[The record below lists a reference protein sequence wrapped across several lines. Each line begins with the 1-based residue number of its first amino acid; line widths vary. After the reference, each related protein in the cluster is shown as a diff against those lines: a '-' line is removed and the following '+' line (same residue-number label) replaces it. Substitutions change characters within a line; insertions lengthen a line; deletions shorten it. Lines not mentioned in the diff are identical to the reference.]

1 MPMTDEN
8 TIPDPAQ
15 PENAQP
21 LATEPEAEPE
31 PVTTEPEAA
40 ATEPQPGPES
50 AATEPEA
57 AATEP
62 EPVATESEPEA
73 AATQSEAEA
82 VATEPEPVVT
92 QPQPV
97 VTEPQ
102 PEPSATEPEASAT
115 EPEPVATEPVPAATE
130 QPTPAPVPT
139 PRPTPAGPVPTPAMF
154 ANRHAEP
161 DRHAGYGRVAED
173 GVVYVKDGEDERPVG
188 SYPGASPSEALAY
201 FGRKY
206 DELLAAADLLLQR
219 VTHTDISPKDAQEG
233 YAKLAEQCHEPSA
246 VGDLE
251 VLRERVAQISTMV
264 ESRKAAD
271 AEQRAAAREEGRAYR
286 EGLVVEA
293 ERIAAQPEASIQ
305 WKNSGAR
312 MRELLDEWKAHQ
324 RSGPRLDRSTET
336 ALWQRFSAAR
346 NGFDRA
352 RRIHF
357 AQLDTQQAAAKV
369 SKERLVAEA
378 ERLATSKDWTPTAGA
393 FKRLM
398 DEWRRAGRAGR
409 QDDDA
414 LWERF
419 KAAQDAFFAAKDAV
433 VAKEE
438 EEFKANLEVK
448 ERLLTE
454 ADQILPVTD
463 LEAAKAALRSVQ
475 DRWDRAGKVPRAD
488 LERTEKGMRR
498 VEQAVRDAE
507 EKRWASSNPEAAAR
521 AQSLADQLESA
532 MQKLRD
538 DLAKAEASGDGKRVT
553 RAREALEAREALLAQ
568 ARRGLD
574 EFGS

>member
-1 MPMTDEN
+1 MTDDHPTPSPPTPEVLESESSPPEDLEASA
-8 TIPDPAQ
+8 PDL
-15 PENAQP
+15 PEV
-21 LATEPEAEPE
+21 EPEAAVADADPEPSAAEPEAVDPEPEPEAVVEEPEPVSEPVVPAEPE
-31 PVTTEPEAA
+31 PAEPER
-40 ATEPQPGPES
+40 S
-50 AATEPEA
+50 
-57 AATEP
+57 EP
-62 EPVATESEPEA
+62 EPAEPA
-73 AATQSEAEA
+73 
-82 VATEPEPVVT
+82 EPEPA
-92 QPQPV
+92 
-97 VTEPQ
+97 EPD
-102 PEPSATEPEASAT
+102 PPRPPSRPAEPSA
-115 EPEPVATEPVPAATE
+115 PEPATPEPATLV
-130 QPTPAPVPT
+130 PTPAPS
-139 PRPTPAGPVPTPAMF
+139 GPVPTPAMF
-154 ANRHAEP
+154 AKRHAEP
-161 DRHAGYGRVAED
+161 NRHAGFGRVAED
-173 GVVYVKDGEDERPVG
+173 GVVYVKDGDSERPVG
-188 SYPGASPSEALAY
+188 SYPGASPHEALAY

-219 VTHTDISPKDAQEG
+219 VTQTDISPKDAQEG
-233 YAKLAEQCHEPSA
+233 YSRLAEQCQEPNA
-246 VGDLE
+246 VGDLS
-251 VLRERVAQISTMV
+251 VLRDRVAAIATTV
-264 ESRKAAD
+264 DSRKAAD

-293 ERIAAQPEASIQ
+293 EAIAAQPEASVQ

-324 RSGPRLDRSTET
+324 RSGPRLDRTTET

-357 AQLDTQQAAAKV
+357 AQLDSQQAAAKV
-369 SKERLVAEA
+369 SKEQLVAEA

-419 KAAQDAFFAAKDAV
+419 KGAQDAFFAAKDAV

-438 EEFKANLEVK
+438 AEFKGNLAVK
-448 ERLLTE
+448 QRLLAE
-454 ADQILPVTD
+454 AEQILPVTD
-463 LEAAKAALRSVQ
+463 LETAKSALRSIQ
-475 DRWDRAGKVPRAD
+475 DRWDKAGKVPRAD
-488 LERTEKGMRR
+488 IERTEKGMRR
-498 VEQAVRDAE
+498 IEQAVRDAE

-532 MQKLRD
+532 MRALRD
-538 DLAKAEASGDGKRVT
+538 DLAKAEASGDAKRVS

>member
-1 MPMTDEN
+1 
-8 TIPDPAQ
+8 
-15 PENAQP
+15 
-21 LATEPEAEPE
+21 
-31 PVTTEPEAA
+31 
-40 ATEPQPGPES
+40 
-50 AATEPEA
+50 
-57 AATEP
+57 
-62 EPVATESEPEA
+62 
-73 AATQSEAEA
+73 
-82 VATEPEPVVT
+82 
-92 QPQPV
+92 
-97 VTEPQ
+97 
-102 PEPSATEPEASAT
+102 
-115 EPEPVATEPVPAATE
+115 
-130 QPTPAPVPT
+130 
-139 PRPTPAGPVPTPAMF
+139 MF
-154 ANRHAEP
+154 AKRHVEP
-161 DRHAGYGRVAED
+161 DRHAGFGRVAED
-173 GVVYVKDGEDERPVG
+173 GVVYVKDGEGERPVG
-188 SYPGASPSEALAY
+188 SYPGASPREALAY

-219 VTHTDISPKDAQEG
+219 VTQTDIAAKDAQDG
-233 YAKLAEQCHEPSA
+233 YARLAEQCREPNA
-246 VGDLE
+246 VGDLAA
-251 VLRERVAQISTMV
+251 LRERVDQIQTAV
-264 ESRKAAD
+264 ESRKAAE

-312 MRELLDEWKAHQ
+312 MRQLLDDWKAHQ

-369 SKERLVAEA
+369 TKERLVAEA
-378 ERLATSKDWTPTAGA
+378 ERLSTSKDWTPTAGA

-398 DEWRRAGRAGR
+398 DDWRRAGRAGR
-409 QDDDA
+409 HEDDA

-438 EEFKANLEVK
+438 EEFRANLEVK
-448 ERLLTE
+448 ERLLAE
-454 ADQILPVTD
+454 AEQILPVTD
-463 LEAAKAALRSVQ
+463 LDAAKTALRGVQ
-475 DRWDRAGKVPRAD
+475 DRWDKAGKVPRAD
-488 LERTEKGMRR
+488 LERTEKAMRR
-498 VEQAVRDAE
+498 IEQAVRDSE

-521 AQSLADQLESA
+521 AQSLANQLESA
-532 MQKLRD
+532 MQGLRD
-538 DLAKAEASGDGKRVT
+538 DLAKAEASGDASRIA

>member
-1 MPMTDEN
+1 
-8 TIPDPAQ
+8 
-15 PENAQP
+15 
-21 LATEPEAEPE
+21 
-31 PVTTEPEAA
+31 
-40 ATEPQPGPES
+40 
-50 AATEPEA
+50 
-57 AATEP
+57 
-62 EPVATESEPEA
+62 
-73 AATQSEAEA
+73 
-82 VATEPEPVVT
+82 
-92 QPQPV
+92 
-97 VTEPQ
+97 
-102 PEPSATEPEASAT
+102 
-115 EPEPVATEPVPAATE
+115 
-130 QPTPAPVPT
+130 
-139 PRPTPAGPVPTPAMF
+139 MF
-154 ANRHAEP
+154 ANLHAEP
-161 DRHAGYGRVAED
+161 NRHAGFGRVAED
-173 GVVYVKDGEDERPVG
+173 GVVYVKDGDGERPVG
-188 SYPGASPSEALAY
+188 SYPGASPHEALAY

-219 VTHTDISPKDAQEG
+219 VTQTDISPKDAQEG
-233 YAKLAEQCHEPSA
+233 YSKLAEQCQEPNA
-246 VGDLE
+246 VGDLS
-251 VLRERVAQISTMV
+251 VLRERVAAIAATV
-264 ESRKAAD
+264 DSRKAAD

-293 ERIAAQPEASIQ
+293 EAIAAQPEASVQ

-324 RSGPRLDRSTET
+324 RSGPRLDRTTET
-336 ALWQRFSAAR
+336 ALWQRFSVVGIALKQT
-346 NGFDRA
+346 

-357 AQLDTQQAAAKV
+357 AQLDSQQAAAKV
-369 SKERLVAEA
+369 SKEHLVAEA

-419 KAAQDAFFAAKDAV
+419 KGAQDAFFAAKDAV

-438 EEFKANLEVK
+438 AEFKGNLEVK
-448 ERLLTE
+448 QRLLAE
-454 ADQILPVTD
+454 AEQILPVTD
-463 LEAAKAALRSVQ
+463 LEAAKSALRSVQ
-475 DRWDRAGKVPRAD
+475 DRWDKAGKVPRAD
-488 LERTEKGMRR
+488 IERTEKGMRR
-498 VEQAVRDAE
+498 IEQAVRDAE

-538 DLAKAEASGDGKRVT
+538 DLAKAEASGDAKRVT

>member
-1 MPMTDEN
+1 MPMTDDHPTPSPPTPEVLESESSPPEDLEASA
-8 TIPDPAQ
+8 PDL
-15 PENAQP
+15 PEV
-21 LATEPEAEPE
+21 EPEAAVADADPEPSAAEPEAVDPEPEPEAVVEEPEPVSEPVVPAEPE
-31 PVTTEPEAA
+31 PAEPER
-40 ATEPQPGPES
+40 S
-50 AATEPEA
+50 
-57 AATEP
+57 EP
-62 EPVATESEPEA
+62 EPAEPA
-73 AATQSEAEA
+73 
-82 VATEPEPVVT
+82 EPEPA
-92 QPQPV
+92 
-97 VTEPQ
+97 
-102 PEPSATEPEASAT
+102 EPSA
-115 EPEPVATEPVPAATE
+115 PEPATPEPATLV
-130 QPTPAPVPT
+130 PTPAPS
-139 PRPTPAGPVPTPAMF
+139 GPVPTPAMF
-154 ANRHAEP
+154 AKRHAEP
-161 DRHAGYGRVAED
+161 NRHAGFGRVAED
-173 GVVYVKDGEDERPVG
+173 GVVYVKDGDSERPVG
-188 SYPGASPSEALAY
+188 SYPGASPHEALAY

-219 VTHTDISPKDAQEG
+219 VTQTDISPKDAQEG
-233 YAKLAEQCHEPSA
+233 YSRLAEQCQEPNA
-246 VGDLE
+246 VGDLS
-251 VLRERVAQISTMV
+251 VLRDRVAAIATTV
-264 ESRKAAD
+264 DSRKAAD

-293 ERIAAQPEASIQ
+293 EAIAAQPEASVQ

-324 RSGPRLDRSTET
+324 RSGPRLDRTTET

-357 AQLDTQQAAAKV
+357 AQLDSQQAAAKV
-369 SKERLVAEA
+369 SKEQLVAEA

-419 KAAQDAFFAAKDAV
+419 KGAQDAFFAAKDAV

-438 EEFKANLEVK
+438 EEFKGNLAVK
-448 ERLLTE
+448 QRLLAE
-454 ADQILPVTD
+454 AEQILPVTD
-463 LEAAKAALRSVQ
+463 LETAKSALRSIQ
-475 DRWDRAGKVPRAD
+475 DRWDKAGKVPRAD
-488 LERTEKGMRR
+488 IERTEKGMRR
-498 VEQAVRDAE
+498 IEQAVRDAE

-532 MQKLRD
+532 MRALHD
-538 DLAKAEASGDGKRVT
+538 DLAKAEASGDAKRVS

>member
-1 MPMTDEN
+1 MP
-8 TIPDPAQ
+8 
-15 PENAQP
+15 
-21 LATEPEAEPE
+21 
-31 PVTTEPEAA
+31 PEAA
-40 ATEPQPGPES
+40 AERARAPLPRRRPRRRLHRLLVRPGRRCRHPRSSRTGTSSRTATRGSGGWPRTGSSTSRTGIPNARS
-50 AATEPEA
+50 A
-57 AATEP
+57 
-62 EPVATESEPEA
+62 
-73 AATQSEAEA
+73 
-82 VATEPEPVVT
+82 
-92 QPQPV
+92 
-97 VTEPQ
+97 
-102 PEPSATEPEASAT
+102 
-115 EPEPVATEPVPAATE
+115 
-130 QPTPAPVPT
+130 PTPARPRRRPSPT
-139 PRPTPAGPVPTPAMF
+139 SA
-154 ANRHAEP
+154 
-161 DRHAGYGRVAED
+161 
-173 GVVYVKDGEDERPVG
+173 
-188 SYPGASPSEALAY
+188 ASTTSC
-201 FGRKY
+201 
-206 DELLAAADLLLQR
+206 DAAADLLLQR
-219 VTHTDISPKDAQEG
+219 VTQTDISAKDAQEG
-233 YAKLAEQCHEPSA
+233 YARLAEQCQEPNA
-246 VGDLE
+246 VGDLAA
-251 VLRERVAQISTMV
+251 LRAKVAEIAATV
-264 ESRKAAD
+264 DSRRAAD

-286 EGLVVEA
+286 ETLVVEA

-324 RSGPRLDRSTET
+324 RSGPRLDRATES

-357 AQLDTQQAAAKV
+357 AQLDSQQGAAKV
-369 SKERLVAEA
+369 AKEHLVAEA
-378 ERLATSKDWTPTAGA
+378 ERLSTSKDWTPTAGA

-438 EEFKANLEVK
+438 EEFRGNLAVK
-448 ERLLTE
+448 ERLLAE
-454 ADQILPVTD
+454 AEQILPVTD
-463 LEAAKAALRSVQ
+463 LDAAKAALRSIQ

-488 LERTEKGMRR
+488 LERTEKSMRR
-498 VEQAVRDAE
+498 IEQAVRDAE

-521 AQSLADQLESA
+521 AQSLADQLETA
-532 MQKLRD
+532 MQRLRD
-538 DLAKAEASGDGKRVT
+538 DLAKAEASGDAKRVA

>member
-1 MPMTDEN
+1 MPVTDE
-8 TIPDPAQ
+8 TPTSGP
-15 PENAQP
+15 
-21 LATEPEAEPE
+21 
-31 PVTTEPEAA
+31 
-40 ATEPQPGPES
+40 PGP
-50 AATEPEA
+50 
-57 AATEP
+57 
-62 EPVATESEPEA
+62 
-73 AATQSEAEA
+73 
-82 VATEPEPVVT
+82 
-92 QPQPV
+92 
-97 VTEPQ
+97 
-102 PEPSATEPEASAT
+102 
-115 EPEPVATEPVPAATE
+115 
-130 QPTPAPVPT
+130 PTPAPPT
-139 PRPTPAGPVPTPAMF
+139 PSPPEPTPSPPEPTPSPPATSSAGPPAPSPAMF
-154 ANRHAEP
+154 AKRHVEP
-161 DRHAGYGRVAED
+161 DRHAGFGRVAED
-173 GVVYVKDGEDERPVG
+173 GVVYVKDGEGERPVG
-188 SYPGASPSEALAY
+188 SYPGASPREALAY

-219 VTHTDISPKDAQEG
+219 VTQTDIAAKDAQDG
-233 YAKLAEQCHEPSA
+233 YARLAEQCREPNA
-246 VGDLE
+246 VGDLAA
-251 VLRERVAQISTMV
+251 LRERVDQIQTAV
-264 ESRKAAD
+264 ESRKAAE

-312 MRELLDEWKAHQ
+312 MRQLLDDWKAHQ

-369 SKERLVAEA
+369 TKERLVAEA
-378 ERLATSKDWTPTAGA
+378 ERLSTSKDWTPTAGA

-398 DEWRRAGRAGR
+398 DDWRRAGRAGR
-409 QDDDA
+409 HEDDA

-438 EEFKANLEVK
+438 EEFRANLEVK
-448 ERLLTE
+448 ERLLAE
-454 ADQILPVTD
+454 AEQILPVTD
-463 LEAAKAALRSVQ
+463 LDAAKTALRGVQ
-475 DRWDRAGKVPRAD
+475 DRWDKAGKVPRAD
-488 LERTEKGMRR
+488 LERTEKAMRR
-498 VEQAVRDAE
+498 IEQAVRDSE

-532 MQKLRD
+532 MQGLRD
-538 DLAKAEASGDGKRVT
+538 DLAKSEASGDASRIA